1 MFQFPDFFSNAYQ
14 DVHYL
19 ANDIGQMLPG
29 FISTQSLNVAYPE
42 LPYCKNIA
50 KQYIQCIELSF
61 LNKGNDSDC
70 KQYLD
75 KYTKC
80 TKCTK

>member
-19 ANDIGQMLPG
+19 ANDTGQIQPTS
-29 FISTQSLNVAYPE
+29 ISIQSLNIDYSG

-50 KQYIQCIELSF
+50 RQYIQCIEHSF

-80 TKCTK
+80 TK